1 MAWIFSLSAEC
12 GPTQNTAE
20 QFSRHFAHCNWTL
33 SNGTQSRC
41 RTSLFQDLEDNW
53 WCRVCPDQ
61 MSEIGIEA
69 PEAAFLMTE
78 IGLLLYQTLQS
89 APAFRYAIVGVEVDE
104 FRTYPELLDETS
116 AFNLPGLVI
125 SDQIYQSCAFAST
138 FQPFKSGYRWQ
149 PYDGEVYR
157 PLRVSSLLKEQM
169 HRLLA
174 A

>member
-1 MAWIFSLSAEC
+1 MAWVFSLSAEC
-12 GPTQNTAE
+12 GSNQDTAE
-20 QFSRHFAHCNWTL
+20 QFSRHFAQCNWTL
-33 SNGTQSRC
+33 SNGSQSHC

-61 MSEIGIEA
+61 ISEIGIEA

-78 IGLLLYQTLQS
+78 LGLLLYQTLQS
-89 APAFRYAIVGVEVDE
+89 APPFRYAIVGVEVDE
-104 FRTYPELLDETS
+104 CRTYPELLDETS

-138 FQPFKSGYRWQ
+138 FQSFKSGYHWQ

-157 PLRVSSLLKEQM
+157 PLRVSSLLREQM